1 MSTGIWTIGDMANGT
16 SVTLTITSIAKQNG
30 TFTNHASVN
39 CTEVEWNYDNNYD
52 NATVVVVSFPT
63 NKTEDVNV
71 TYYNSNITYNL
82 TVSNIGAYTYTQ
94 NITVIDTLP
103 EGFFYIRTIG
113 VYNATV
119 VSNATVNG
127 NNVTWVI
134 TNIDP
139 NTTAIIEIVVW
150 AHALYTQY
158 NNETVILRNGTNMTV
173 SVPVTVVPIVDVSVV
188 KTFILV
194 GYNATE
200 GTTYDMSTGIWTI
213 GDMANGTSVTL
224 TITSIAKAEGTFT
237 NHANVNCTEHEW
249 NYLNNYDNATVVVF
263 DIPDINKTVNNTTP
277 FYKEYVL
284 YNITIINVG
293 DVTYIE
299 TLTVE
304 DSLPVGLEYIETV
317 SITGAGIVQNATV
330 DQTGQVVTWKIT
342 NITVDVPAI
351 ITVKARANVLGN
363 LTNNATVIGPN
374 GTNKTVNC
382 TIDVQPLCDLAIFKS
397 VNATSVYLNEFVE
410 WTITV
415 INYGPNTAKDVV
427 VKDNVPVGLKV
438 IRATPSVGTFNK
450 NTGIW
455 SIGDV
460 ENNTSVF
467 LVLVTQA
474 VKEGSIINVVV
485 VNTTT
490 NETNYTNNKANNTT
504 VVKPICD
511 VEITK
516 VVNFEKVYIGENV
529 IWTIKVKNNGPST
542 AKNVKVSDQLPNS
555 QYYNQRA

>member
-1 MSTGIWTIGDMANGT
+1 M
-16 SVTLTITSIAKQNG
+16 
-30 TFTNHASVN
+30 
-39 CTEVEWNYDNNYD
+39 
-52 NATVVVVSFPT
+52 
-63 NKTEDVNV
+63 
-71 TYYNSNITYNL
+71 
-82 TVSNIGAYTYTQ
+82 
-94 NITVIDTLP
+94 
-103 EGFFYIRTIG
+103 
-113 VYNATV
+113 
-119 VSNATVNG
+119 
-127 NNVTWVI
+127 
-134 TNIDP
+134 
-139 NTTAIIEIVVW
+139 
-150 AHALYTQY
+150 
-158 NNETVILRNGTNMTV
+158 
-173 SVPVTVVPIVDVSVV
+173 
-188 KTFILV
+188 
-194 GYNATE
+194 
-200 GTTYDMSTGIWTI
+200 
-213 GDMANGTSVTL
+213 
-224 TITSIAKAEGTFT
+224 
-237 NHANVNCTEHEW
+237 
-249 NYLNNYDNATVVVF
+249 
-263 DIPDINKTVNNTTP
+263 
-277 FYKEYVL
+277 

-304 DSLPVGLEYIETV
+304 DSLPEGLEYIETV
-317 SITGAGIVQNATV
+317 SITGADIVQNAIV

-474 VKEGSIINVVV
+474 VKEGSFINVVV

-490 NETNYTNNKANNTT
+490 NETN
-504 VVKPICD
+504 
-511 VEITK
+511 
-516 VVNFEKVYIGENV
+516 
-529 IWTIKVKNNGPST
+529 
-542 AKNVKVSDQLPNS
+542 
-555 QYYNQRA
+555 